1 MRNPAS
7 RELKVESEK
16 SMEPENTSNSSR
28 PSQYSQ
34 THCADMVS
42 KMRVSGVQNG
52 EIEF

>member
-1 MRNPAS
+1 MRKSAS
-7 RELKVESEK
+7 RELKMESEK
-16 SMEPENTSNSSR
+16 SMEPENTSHSSR

-42 KMRVSGVQNG
+42 KMSGSGVQNG